1 MANFPVDPRPFM
13 PPGFTLVPRVIAREP
28 TRLRCFL
35 SPTLVKENE
44 DLAIAITVPLPPP
57 SPPPPAPSTRRTSGP
72 LHGSCSG
79 S

>member
-44 DLAIAITVPLPPP
+44 DLTIAITVPP
-57 SPPPPAPSTRRTSGP
+57 PPPPAPSTRRTSGP